1 MVRNTHP
8 ELSPRVRL
16 EQLAQVCLACQ
27 ETIQQWFSTRDWSL
41 PELKCAD
48 TSAVEADRNYH
59 QSEDHDARI
68 SELWQRALAA
78 PQPSPV
84 RRLFDMPRLLF
95 RSQH

>member
-1 MVRNTHP
+1 MVSSPHP
-8 ELSPRVRL
+8 ELRPRVRL

-41 PELKCAD
+41 PDRKCAD
-48 TSAVEADRNYH
+48 ASAVEVDRRYH
-59 QSEDHDARI
+59 QSEEHDARI
-68 SELWQRALAA
+68 SELWQRVLAA

-84 RRLFDMPRLLF
+84 RRLLHIPRLLF